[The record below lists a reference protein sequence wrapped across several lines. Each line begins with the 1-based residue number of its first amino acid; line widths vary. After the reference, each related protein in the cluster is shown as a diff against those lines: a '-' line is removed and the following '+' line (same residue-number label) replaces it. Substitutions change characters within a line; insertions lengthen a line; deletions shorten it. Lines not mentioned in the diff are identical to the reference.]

1 MQESSSKG
9 MLRFVTAIVESNRRI
24 ELHEAFIELIAWN
37 PFDEC
42 HTIRKSG
49 GISMFCKACSGTH
62 PRGSPIRI
70 LRAPKL
76 DGNVAWQCS
85 HRVDDDKGVEPVP
98 ESTGPYEAQPLM
110 GSRRRFVRTTSVYDT
125 EREQNERV
133 TRNERVGAHALHEV
147 QRVVDLS
154 GLRADDEV
162 RAGDGICSASI
173 CCGNVSRG

>member
-1 MQESSSKG
+1 
-9 MLRFVTAIVESNRRI
+9 
-24 ELHEAFIELIAWN
+24 
-37 PFDEC
+37 
-42 HTIRKSG
+42 
-49 GISMFCKACSGTH
+49 
-62 PRGSPIRI
+62 
-70 LRAPKL
+70 
-76 DGNVAWQCS
+76 
-85 HRVDDDKGVEPVP
+85 
-98 ESTGPYEAQPLM
+98 M